1 MPGWGLCILSADSG
15 ESVKILR
22 LTWGELSRRLV
33 WCWCVVW
40 SEEGNRTIHS
50 KWDMVKSLTIAAT
63 METKRDKRQ
72 IKERAVVPVSSL
84 FFLSS

>member
-15 ESVKILR
+15 QSVQIWR

-40 SEEGNRTIHS
+40 GGERNGAIHS
-50 KWDMVKSLTIAAT
+50 KWDMVKSLIIVAI
-63 METKRDKRQ
+63 METKRDKKQ